1 MNNTQHRPT
10 ATEMMAKI
18 EARLSVIESKL
29 DAVNDHEIRI
39 RALERHR
46 YQTAW
51 ITTIGTAILTTI
63 LVAVITKSI

>member
-1 MNNTQHRPT
+1 M
-10 ATEMMAKI
+10 I
-18 EARLSVIESKL
+18 ENKL

>member
-1 MNNTQHRPT
+1 
-10 ATEMMAKI
+10 MMAKI

>member
-1 MNNTQHRPT
+1 MSNPTHRPT

-18 EARLSVIESKL
+18 EGRLAVIENKL

-51 ITTIGTAILTTI
+51 LTTIGTAILTTV
-63 LVAVITKSI
+63 LVAIITQNI

>member
-1 MNNTQHRPT
+1 MTNMPNRPT
-10 ATEMMAKI
+10 ATEMMARI
-18 EARLSVIESKL
+18 EGRLAVIENKL

>member
-1 MNNTQHRPT
+1 
-10 ATEMMAKI
+10 MAKI
-18 EARLSVIESKL
+18 EGRLAVIENKL

-51 ITTIGTAILTTI
+51 LTTIGTAILTTV
-63 LVAVITKSI
+63 LVAIITQNI

>member
-1 MNNTQHRPT
+1 MTNTPHRPT
-10 ATEMMAKI
+10 AIEMMAKI
-18 EARLSVIESKL
+18 EGRLSVIENKL

-51 ITTIGTAILTTI
+51 LTTIGTAILTTV
-63 LVAVITKSI
+63 LVALITQNI

>member
-1 MNNTQHRPT
+1 MTNTPRPT
-10 ATEMMAKI
+10 AAEMMAKI
-18 EARLSVIESKL
+18 DGRLAVIENKL

-51 ITTIGTAILTTI
+51 ITTIGTAILTTG
-63 LVAVITKSI
+63 LVAIITQNI